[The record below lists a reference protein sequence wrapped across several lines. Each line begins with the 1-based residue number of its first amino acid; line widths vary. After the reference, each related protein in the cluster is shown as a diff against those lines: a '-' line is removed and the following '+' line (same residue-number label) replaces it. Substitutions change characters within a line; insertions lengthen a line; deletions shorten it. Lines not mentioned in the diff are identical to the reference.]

1 MTDAFVDTPAEPA
14 EDRNQLIAALVL
26 GAAAILTAFAAY
38 NAALLDGEALQGY
51 TQSTRILSDANAFYA
66 QGNQTSAIDQQIFV
80 EYATAQQTG
89 NAELAEYL
97 TTLMRPELVEA
108 VEWWEST
115 EEAVTPFDDDEGNPY
130 TLSDFDEAQALE
142 EEAETQFEEGSSADE
157 KGDKFELATVAFALT
172 LFFGGVATL
181 FRRRTATVGLL
192 GVGLVTLL
200 GGLAVL
206 ATAI

>member
-1 MTDAFVDTPAEPA
+1 MTEAFIETPAEPT
-14 EDRNQLIAALVL
+14 EDRNQLLAAMIL

-51 TQSTRILSDANAFYA
+51 TESTRILSDANAFYA
-66 QGNQTSAIDQQIFV
+66 QGNQTSASDQQIFV
-80 EYATAQQTG
+80 AYATAQQEG

-97 TTLMRPELVEA
+97 TTLMRPELVAA
-108 VEWWEST
+108 VEWWEAT
-115 EEAVTPFDDDEGNPY
+115 EEAVTPFDEDEANPY
-130 TLSDFDEAQALE
+130 TLSDF
-142 EEAETQFEEGSSADE
+142 EEAEALENEAETLFEEGAEADD

-181 FRRRTATVGLL
+181 FRRRPVTVGLL
-192 GVGLVTLL
+192 GVGAFTLM

-206 ATAI
+206 LTAV

>member
-1 MTDAFVDTPAEPA
+1 MTDAFVETPAEPA
-14 EDRNQLIAALVL
+14 EDRNQLLAALIL

-80 EYATAQQTG
+80 AYATANQEG
-89 NAELAEYL
+89 NAELADYL
-97 TTLMRPELVEA
+97 TTLMRPEMIEA
-108 VEWWEST
+108 VEWWEAT
-115 EEAVTPFDDDEGNPY
+115 EEAVTPFDDDEANPY
-130 TLSDFDEAQALE
+130 TLSDIDEAEALE
-142 EEAETQFEEGSSADE
+142 EEAEVKFEEGAEADD

-181 FRRRTATVGLL
+181 FRRRPVTIGLL
-192 GVGLVTLL
+192 GVGAVTLL
-200 GGLAVL
+200 SGLAVL
-206 ATAI
+206 ATAL